1 MVMGNNDVLI
11 QRLNR
16 LRTELEVDKRR
27 RTEEIQKIKSA
38 LSEIDKEDVE
48 LLDSVV
54 PGLKVIVN
62 YSIEDLRSN
71 SNGELDNIKSVAD
84 TLRSFIEQRLS
95 YYEEEVL

>member
-1 MVMGNNDVLI
+1 MGNNDVLI

-27 RTEEIQKIKSA
+27 RMEEIQNIKAA
-38 LSEIDKEDVE
+38 LSEIDKEDIE

-71 SNGELDNIKSVAD
+71 PNGELDNIKSVAD

>member
-1 MVMGNNDVLI
+1 MGNNDVLI

-38 LSEIDKEDVE
+38 LSEIDKEDIE

-71 SNGELDNIKSVAD
+71 SNEELDNIKSVAD

>member
-1 MVMGNNDVLI
+1 MGNNDVLI

-27 RTEEIQKIKSA
+27 RMEEIQKIKAA
-38 LSEIDKEDVE
+38 LSEIDKEDIE

-71 SNGELDNIKSVAD
+71 PNGELDNIKSVAD

>member
-1 MVMGNNDVLI
+1 MGNNDVLI
-11 QRLNR
+11 QKLNR

-27 RTEEIQKIKSA
+27 RMEEIQKIKAA
-38 LSEIDKEDVE
+38 LSEIDKEDIE

-71 SNGELDNIKSVAD
+71 PNGELDNIKSVAD

>member
-1 MVMGNNDVLI
+1 MGNNDALI

-38 LSEIDKEDVE
+38 LSEIDKEDIE